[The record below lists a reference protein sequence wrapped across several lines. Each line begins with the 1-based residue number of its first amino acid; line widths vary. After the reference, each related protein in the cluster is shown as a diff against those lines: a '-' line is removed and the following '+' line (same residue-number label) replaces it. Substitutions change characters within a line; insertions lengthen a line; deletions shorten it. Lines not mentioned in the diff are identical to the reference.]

1 MRREGWAGN
10 GDAPVSRCQGEYY
23 GLVAPDARKTLDA
36 RRALGEDAPR
46 MKSLLSDTLSF
57 ILTDGERRPETV
69 SAESWGR
76 RRDFVAFDLDD
87 DTFVLEDGIWDR
99 IENKDPVVIV
109 PKRDLQPAAA
119 GERVYGNVMTFTSGN
134 HAVAAMPLL
143 SGQFWDLADIPEAQR
158 SDVLRQ
164 CAVCCNCVGETL
176 EISQREVSTE
186 RVMDADGWLQGLGVP
201 MDGVL
206 LADRVDETLEA
217 YRRRGQEWRIRPL
230 AWTDA
235 EMAQAIRATRH
246 TLSPKSL
253 VYYHNV
259 KGVFFVTLANFIAWG
274 ASIAADS
281 ARFRRAL
288 RLLAAPSPADGH
300 SFLNR
305 PKYGPHHEVEFFGI
319 PPNAGRTTLVP
330 LLERLVADADGL
342 DDAALAAR
350 FAAIVDAFRGLL
362 VSPDYAD
369 ETSPAFTEALYRN
382 ITGEVYQSAGDVIV
396 PAFDDRRAALPGAT
410 YLFDGSCSLH
420 PTADGRTEAIL
431 AYLESSVSHGD
442 RIEYVNIYEVRSE
455 TEDVRLGQGKTR
467 EIVFKTAWS
476 PLPLRLIEKRLSQRS
491 TGYGTYTMT
500 RVEVFRALGI
510 SYGRHRLLARHD
522 GVVGEVHFFVR
533 ERYPGESFNQIP
545 RSYLRSRESGDAED
559 ADILRALI
567 RLMGGAAAENLVL
580 KKIGH
585 ASGKCQFG
593 REGKEIV
600 EFGYDVSRR
609 KEMPLRIRLCS
620 IRGTMGWPDYACTEE
635 NLARIFRHYADS
647 FAGVVR
653 DFAAE
658 HPVVPL
664 ATLLDEF
671 LEGFNAKTFE
681 IHWNFA
687 SHREQFESYSSA
699 AFRDYQFDERWRFVL
714 WALDQQRARLA
725 EFGALVREAAEASIP
740 AAGEAPDG
748 SSRTT

>member
-1 MRREGWAGN
+1 
-10 GDAPVSRCQGEYY
+10 
-23 GLVAPDARKTLDA
+23 
-36 RRALGEDAPR
+36 

-57 ILTDGERRPETV
+57 ILTDGERRPQTV

-109 PKRDLQPAAA
+109 PKRDLLPGAAPA
-119 GERVYGNVMTFTSGN
+119 RVYGNVMTFTSGN
-134 HAVAAMPLL
+134 HAVAALPLL
-143 SGQFWDLADIPEAQR
+143 AGQFWDLADIPEAQR

-164 CAVCCNCVGETL
+164 CAVCCNCVEDTL

-186 RVMDADGWLQGLGVP
+186 RVIDADNWLQGLGVP
-201 MDGVL
+201 MDNVL
-206 LADRVDETLEA
+206 LSDRMDQTLEA

-230 AWTDA
+230 AWTAD

-259 KGVFFVTLANFIAWG
+259 KGVFFITLANFLAWG
-274 ASIAADS
+274 ASITADG

-288 RLLAAPSPADGH
+288 RLLAAPSPADGF
-300 SFLNR
+300 SFLRR
-305 PKYGPHHEVEFFGI
+305 PKYGPHDEVEFFGI

-330 LLERLVADADGL
+330 LLEALLADADGL
-342 DDAALAAR
+342 ADNALAAR
-350 FAAIVDAFRGLL
+350 FAAIAEAFRGLL

-369 ETSPAFTEALYRN
+369 ETSRAFTEALYRN

-396 PAFDDRRAALPGAT
+396 PAFDDRRTALPGAT

-420 PTADGRTEAIL
+420 PSADGRTEAIL
-431 AYLESSVSHGD
+431 AYLESTVSHGD
-442 RIEYVNIYEVRSE
+442 RIEYVNVYEVRSE
-455 TEDVRLGQGKTR
+455 NEETKLGQGKTR

-476 PLPLRLIEKRLSQRS
+476 PLPRRLIEKRLAQRS

-522 GVVGEVHFFVR
+522 GVIGEVHFFVR
-533 ERYPGESFNQIP
+533 ERYPGESFTQIP
-545 RSYLRSRESGDAED
+545 RSYFRSRESGDAED

-567 RLMGGAAAENLVL
+567 RLLGGAAAENLIL
-580 KKIGH
+580 KKVSH
-585 ASGKCQFG
+585 SSGKSLFG

-600 EFGYDVSRR
+600 EFGYDVARR

-635 NLARIFRHYADS
+635 NLANIFRHYAES

-653 DFAAE
+653 DFAAD
-658 HPVVPL
+658 HPSVPL
-664 ATLLDEF
+664 EALLDEF

-699 AFRDYQFDERWRFVL
+699 AFRDYQFDERWHFVL
-714 WALDQQRARLA
+714 WALEQQRARLA
-725 EFGALVREAAEASIP
+725 EFGELMRKAAQS
-740 AAGEAPDG
+740 G
-748 SSRTT
+748 T